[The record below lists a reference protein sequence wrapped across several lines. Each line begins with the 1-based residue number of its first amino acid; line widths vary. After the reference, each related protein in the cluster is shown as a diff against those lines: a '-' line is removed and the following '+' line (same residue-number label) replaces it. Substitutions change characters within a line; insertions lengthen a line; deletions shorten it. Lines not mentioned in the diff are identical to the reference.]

1 MSKIIFITGA
11 SKGFGK
17 LWAEAFLKRGDKV
30 AATARNLT
38 ALNELA
44 ATYGD
49 HVLPLQLD
57 VNNRTEVFAAVN
69 KIEKHFGRI
78 DVLINN
84 AGNGVFGT
92 TEEITE
98 AQARYQMET
107 NFFGSLWVVQAVLP
121 IFRKQKSG
129 HIIQT
134 SSYLGIT
141 TLPLLGV
148 YNASKFAVFKFRE

>member
-1 MSKIIFITGA
+1 MQKTIFITGA
-11 SKGFGK
+11 SRGFGK
-17 LWAEAFLKRGDKV
+17 LWTEAFLKRGDKV

-84 AGNGVFGT
+84 AAYFMTVWKGPFWEMTV
-92 TEEITE
+92 EEFDK
-98 AQARYQMET
+98 AMAVNVRGSWLCAKAACAR
-107 NFFGSLWVVQAVLP
+107 F
-121 IFRKQKSG
+121 
-129 HIIQT
+129 
-134 SSYLGIT
+134 
-141 TLPLLGV
+141 
-148 YNASKFAVFKFRE
+148 